1 MSGSFLLA
9 AVLGLLPT
17 EWATHVASV
26 AAARDQLGLRAF
38 ETGTGR
44 CPEAARRCFGLAVHV
59 VTSDGTPQGKPVQT
73 PLWLYEHIAHAN
85 RLFAV
90 ISVGFEVASVDTL
103 PAEVGDVQTRKDRD
117 RLGRD
122 VFSPSVVHVFV
133 VERLA
138 DVDVAGEVIRGVH
151 WRYRPDTTKRW
162 IILSSIG
169 KPTVMAHELGHFFG
183 LPHSTYAVSIMN
195 KRPRDL
201 PWPDRVFAKPEVEIM
216 RTRTAEMLAD
226 GSLKNRRKR
235 RRRNSR

>member
-1 MSGSFLLA
+1 MVVATLLFSS
-9 AVLGLLPT
+9 VLGLLPT

-26 AAARDQLGLRAF
+26 VAAREQLGIRAF

-44 CPEAARRCFGLAVHV
+44 CPAQAKRCFGLALHI
-59 VTSDGTPQGKPVQT
+59 VTSDGTPQGDPVAT
-73 PLWLYEHIAHAN
+73 PRWLYDHIAHAN

-103 PAEVGDVQTRKDRD
+103 PAEVGDVQTRKNRD
-117 RLGRD
+117 DLGKA
-122 VFSPSVVHVFV
+122 VFSKGVVHVFV

-151 WRYRPDTTKRW
+151 WRFRPDTSKRW
-162 IILSSIG
+162 VILSAIG
-169 KPTVMAHELGHFFG
+169 KPTVLAHELGHFFG
-183 LPHSTYAVSIMN
+183 LPHSTYQVSIMN

-216 RTRTAEMLAD
+216 RRRTSEMLAD
-226 GSLKNRRKR
+226 GSLR
-235 RRRNSR
+235 RRRRRR